1 MAADTNMGNAFGPE
15 SKETSKTPYG
25 DRYSRAVAFTAR
37 NDARMW

>member
-15 SKETSKTPYG
+15 SKETNKTPYG
-25 DRYSRAVAFTAR
+25 GRYSRAVAFTDR